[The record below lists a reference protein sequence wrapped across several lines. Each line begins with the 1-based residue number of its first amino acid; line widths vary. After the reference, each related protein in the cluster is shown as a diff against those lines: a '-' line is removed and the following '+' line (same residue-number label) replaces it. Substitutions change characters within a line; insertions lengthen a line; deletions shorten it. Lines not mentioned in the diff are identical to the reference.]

1 MTDLQQAPHREAP
14 TRAAIAR
21 VTLQLRAARAEAA
34 QAAEQLA
41 KTDTEAAN
49 RELRVRLDAIVAE
62 RRTHLEAMLERARTD
77 ADLTLASARTAGQRL
92 LDEARATVAE
102 RPEVLPAPVA
112 PVTPEPRKVL
122 VMQTGPMPEHT
133 VAVDLDTLARTIATA
148 VADVFDERFPHL
160 MHPQSAVINTS
171 SRAIE
176 VIEAPKKRGVMRE
189 LLHTDVMLIA
199 LTAVLS
205 IVVLVAWM
213 G

>member
-1 MTDLQQAPHREAP
+1 MTDLGIAQQRDVP

-21 VTLQLRAARAEAA
+21 VTLQLRAARAEANR
-34 QAAEQLA
+34 AAEELA
-41 KTDTEAAN
+41 KADADAAQ
-49 RELRVRLDAIVAE
+49 RDLRNRLDDIVAE
-62 RRTHLEAMLERARTD
+62 RRCHLEAMIERARID
-77 ADLTLASARTAGQRL
+77 ADLTLASARNTAQQL
-92 LDEARATVAE
+92 LDEARAALESRPVA
-102 RPEVLPAPVA
+102 LPAPV
-112 PVTPEPRKVL
+112 VPEPRKVL
-122 VMQTGPMPEHT
+122 VMQTGPTPDQT

-160 MHPQSAVINTS
+160 MHPQQMGVPMGYRGVDVID
-171 SRAIE
+171 
-176 VIEAPKKRGVMRE
+176 VPKKRGVMRE